1 MKEEV
6 EKLTDL
12 IKPVLDSQGVYL
24 VDVVLKGSGR
34 ERVLSV
40 YADTLEGITLEQ
52 ITRLNR
58 ELSDVLDMND
68 AIRGSYR
75 LEVSSPG
82 VDRPLKFLWQYEKN
96 IGRYLRVLFE
106 DQGKTK
112 EIKGKLISLDENNIV
127 IKSGKDETLIP
138 FSSIKKAK
146 VIIKF

>member
-1 MKEEV
+1 MKKEV
-6 EKLTDL
+6 EEITDL
-12 IKPVLDSQGVYL
+12 IKPVLDSQNVYL

-34 ERVLSV
+34 ERVLTV

-68 AIRGSYR
+68 AVKGSYR

-96 IGRYLRVLFE
+96 MGRQLRVLFE

-127 IKSGKDETLIP
+127 VKSRKNETVIP

-146 VIIKF
+146 VIVTF